1 MTDPLFLTAFVCIG
15 TACLLAYLLGRY
27 HGIESAFATFRRSQ
41 QLPRDWPASDYGDL
55 PNVPVHARGSAR

>member
-27 HGIESAFATFRRSQ
+27 HGIGSAFASLRRSHE
-41 QLPRDWPASDYGDL
+41 LPGDRPASLQGDL
-55 PNVPVHARGSAR
+55 PHVPVHARRSGR